1 MTDLGN
7 QSKKKIAIRKSGG
20 GGEGTHPLRG
30 LCGIVCE
37 LVLAKSLYCFLS
49 RKEIALM
56 APLFKLASAL
66 SCVLFVKI
74 NCCRNIKVYPKLL
87 TLSIT
92 VMSVVA

>member
-20 GGEGTHPLRG
+20 GGEGTNPLRG
-30 LCGIVCE
+30 LGGIVCE
-37 LVLAKSLYCFLS
+37 LVLAQSLYCFLS

-92 VMSVVA
+92 VKSVAA